1 MLTREMRRE
10 ILRLL
15 AVDHCLIWE
24 PLGIAETVAPALD
37 EDGRIALAVESLVGL
52 LDEDLIYFFRCD
64 SVDGTD
70 QAATDDSARLS
81 TEEVRALLAAREWV
95 VRRPPQGVA
104 RTVWFELTRK
114 GVDAWDA
121 QKKEEDVEGLENL
134 VKREFDCMVDHE
146 TNDSVAIRAASDE
159 ERETGELAELTFK
172 TGAAAIDVVCTYF
185 RGIDDLDTAWVS
197 VTAATR
203 NEIFDGRWHN
213 EHEFVCGKAR
223 LAEQST
229 GRWQVAWTNHSD
241 GVLIVASAATAES
254 LVDLFVNSARKHEGR
269 RFLITPEGL
278 MWALPTV
285 LGLKTASMSRVAA
298 YVREPHASSIR
309 RSVRAKDETIRQA
322 RPHLAAL
329 GWTNLEFQQA
339 EWDDDPQQGKAFYI
353 YFFAV
358 PPGGEP
364 SELTGALGA
373 VDCIAFTPNLRRRWT
388 LRGR

>member
-10 ILRLL
+10 ILRSL

-24 PLGIAETVAPALD
+24 PLGIAETLAPALD
-37 EDGRIALAVESLVGL
+37 EDGRIALAVESLVRL

-95 VRRPPQGVA
+95 RRPPQGVA
-104 RTVWFELTRK
+104 QTVWFELTRK

-121 QKKEEDVEGLENL
+121 QKKEEDVEWLENQ
-134 VKREFDCMVDHE
+134 VKREFDGVVDRE
-146 TNDSVAIRAASDE
+146 TNDSVAIRAANDE
-159 ERETGELAELTFK
+159 ERETGELGELTFK
-172 TGAAAIDVVCTYF
+172 TGATAIDVACTYF

-197 VTAATR
+197 VTAGTR

-213 EHEFVCGKAR
+213 EHAFVCGKAR
-223 LAEQST
+223 LAEHST
-229 GRWQVAWTNHSD
+229 GRWQVAWTND
-241 GVLIVASAATAES
+241 PGRVLIVASAATAES

-269 RFLITPEGL
+269 RFLIAPEGL
-278 MWALPTV
+278 MWALPTAV
-285 LGLKTASMSRVAA
+285 GLKTASMSRVAA

-309 RSVRAKDETIRQA
+309 RSARAKDDTIRQA

-329 GWTNLEFQQA
+329 GWTSLEFQHA
-339 EWDDDPQQGKAFYI
+339 EWDDDPQQDKAFYI
-353 YFFAV
+353 YFFGI
-358 PPGGEP
+358 PPGGES
-364 SELTGALGA
+364 SEFSSALGA